1 MRISDWSSDVCSS
14 DLPIKGEGL
23 AGSADR
29 RFHDLARLARRL
41 ALGQRVDIV
50 HAFDHLA
57 PDGVLIVEEARVLE
71 ADEELTVRAVRVLR
85 ARHRADAADVRFAVK
100 LSRQIGKLAAAHDGA
115 RRVAALRHEAGDHAV
130 KDEDRKSV
138 VKGKRVSVR
147 GDLGGGSI

>member
-1 MRISDWSSDVCSS
+1 MWDGR
-14 DLPIKGEGL
+14 

-85 ARHRADAADVRFAVK
+85 ARHRADAADVRRSEERSVGKERGRRCSSRWSPYHYKQLITITAQNHYISKLISISNFATP
-100 LSRQIGKLAAAHDGA
+100 IH
-115 RRVAALRHEAGDHAV
+115 
-130 KDEDRKSV
+130 
-138 VKGKRVSVR
+138 
-147 GDLGGGSI
+147 IPI